1 MNPDH
6 PDLIEID
13 RHIRHH
19 LDRVLRAEQEA
30 ADLTRRRSATF
41 RDRLI
46 DLEERCE
53 AVIVV
58 HAGGETA
65 GVIENVGA
73 DHVDV
78 VSVSGSVVLPIA
90 AIHEIRPL
98 R

>member
-30 ADLTRRRSATF
+30 ADLNRRRSATF

-53 AVIVV
+53 AVIVA
-58 HAGGETA
+58 HTEGKTA

-73 DHVDV
+73 DHIDV
-78 VSVSGSVVLPIA
+78 VSASGSVVLRIA
-90 AIHEIRPL
+90 ALHEVRAL
-98 R
+98 

>member
-6 PDLIEID
+6 PDLVEID
-13 RHIRHH
+13 LHIRNH

-30 ADLTRRRSATF
+30 ADLSRRRAATL

-53 AVIVV
+53 TVVIS

-65 GVIENVGA
+65 GVVESVGA
-73 DHVDV
+73 DHVDLA
-78 VSVSGSVVLPIA
+78 SASGPVILSIGAVFGVRAL
-90 AIHEIRPL
+90 
-98 R
+98 

>member
-30 ADLTRRRSATF
+30 ADLSRRRSASL

-46 DLEERCE
+46 DLEERRE
-53 AVIVV
+53 AVVV
-58 HAGGETA
+58 AHTAGETA
-65 GVIENVGA
+65 GVVENVGA

-78 VSVSGSVVLPIA
+78 VSAAGSVLLPIA
-90 AIHEIRPL
+90 AIRGIRAL
-98 R
+98 

>member
-1 MNPDH
+1 MDGEH

-13 RHIRHH
+13 RHIRNH

-53 AVIVV
+53 TVV
-58 HAGGETA
+58 LSHRTGETV
-65 GVIENVGA
+65 GVIDSVGA

-78 VSVSGSVVLPIA
+78 VSASGSVTLPLA
-90 AIHEIRPL
+90 AVFGVRAL
-98 R
+98 